1 MVIVVVVI
9 NLALALMLLY
19 GAWRVRKL
27 QRPVAR
33 LADAISRFERS
44 TYKVLHRAPN
54 AISKGQLGIYR
65 LRQKQQQLEPQLQQM
80 RQVLTLLGLGQQI
93 WRRFVLSQRSR

>member
-27 QRPVAR
+27 RQPLGRI
-33 LADAISRFERS
+33 ADIISRFERS
-44 TYKVLHRAPN
+44 IHRVLQAAPN
-54 AISKGQLGIYR
+54 AILKGQLGIQ
-65 LRQKQQQLEPQLQQM
+65 LLGQKRSQLEPQLQ
-80 RQVLTLLGLGQQI
+80 RVRLVLTLLGLGQQV
-93 WRRFVLSQRSR
+93 WRRFVLAQRSR